1 MEGLKKQRTKK
12 EKHRGGKKKKK
23 KMVRP
28 TRKSAEEHT
37 MTLLSVNFKNQKS
50 KQMFMGLSCDFFE
63 SGSFGFLRE
72 SGE

>member
-12 EKHRGGKKKKK
+12 EKHRGGKKKK

-37 MTLLSVNFKNQKS
+37 MTLLSVNFKKQKS

-63 SGSFGFLRE
+63 SGSFGFLCE

>member
-1 MEGLKKQRTKK
+1 
-12 EKHRGGKKKKK
+12 
-23 KMVRP
+23 MVRP

-37 MTLLSVNFKNQKS
+37 MTLLSVNFKKQKS